1 MTPNQISGQ
10 KLNTIIKVL
19 VITLFLLS
27 SLTIKAQTL
36 TTYSGKWQYNK
47 ALSDK
52 DETGNSSFNGTIIME
67 IAQNDTTI
75 KFTNTFIR
83 PGMKDY
89 VMKPDSYFLDGRV
102 TPETGG
108 TGTSKKFAK
117 WSPDKKILTTTLVMT
132 DKIDGVAQ
140 DFITAFTYKL
150 SADGK
155 TLTVEEMHKS
165 KLNGE
170 KTVKNVY
177 RKK

>member
-1 MTPNQISGQ
+1 MTADKISVQ
-10 KLNTIIKVL
+10 KLNAFITIPV
-19 VITLFLLS
+19 VVSFLLF
-27 SLTIKAQTL
+27 SLAVKAQTPAD
-36 TTYSGKWQYNK
+36 YSGKWQYDK

-52 DETGNSSFNGTIIME
+52 DERGNSSFNGTIIME
-67 IAQNDTTI
+67 IIQDAATI
-75 KFTNTFIR
+75 TITNTFIR

-89 VMKPDSYFLDGRV
+89 VMQPDSYFLDGKV
-102 TPETGG
+102 TTDNSG
-108 TGTSKKFAK
+108 TGPARKYAK

-155 TLTVEEMHKS
+155 TLTVAELNKS

-170 KTVKNVY
+170 KTVKNIY
-177 RKK
+177 KKK